1 MAYTKKR
8 GMAVDGGEK
17 FDVMTSSPVERLVL
31 RMALPPVVIMLISA
45 MYNAADTYFVGY
57 LGTTETAAVGV
68 SFSLM
73 NVIQAAGFL
82 FGHGAGN
89 YISRALGA
97 RNGADAEKMAAT
109 GFFTAFFAGSVITAA
124 GLVFLS
130 PLALALGATPTILP
144 YALSYLRF
152 ILLGAPFMV
161 SALTINNIL
170 RFQGNSF
177 LGMIGMTSGAL
188 LNVFLDPLFIFTFGM
203 GISGAA
209 LATMISQ
216 TVSCVLLFIIN
227 RTGKQNVPIL
237 FRNFSPGKTAYLDI
251 LRGGSPSLL
260 RQSVMSLA
268 AVCLNRAAG
277 PYGDAVI
284 AAVSIVNRVVM
295 ISGSAVIGLGQGF
308 QPVCGFNYGA
318 KLYGRVKRAF
328 WFCLAVSSVILAVL
342 SVLGFLFAPA
352 IIAAFR
358 KDDAGVIR
366 VGALALRLQSLT
378 LPLTGWIV
386 LNNMMLQTMGKAL
399 PANILA
405 FARQGF
411 FLIPLLFTLTPLL
424 GVTGIVLSAPV
435 ADLCTFV
442 LALPLGIMALK
453 RYLG

>member
-1 MAYTKKR
+1 MGALLN
-8 GMAVDGGEK
+8 GSEK
-17 FDVMTSSPVERLVL
+17 FDVMTSSPVEKLVL
-31 RMALPPVVIMLISA
+31 RMALPPIVIMLISA
-45 MYNAADTYFVGY
+45 MYNAADTYFVGF
-57 LGTTETAAVGV
+57 LGTTETAAVGI

-73 NVIQAAGFL
+73 NVIQAVGFL

-97 RNGADAEKMAAT
+97 QNGSDAEKMAAT
-109 GFFTAFFAGSVITAA
+109 GFFTAFCAGSVITVL
-124 GLVFLS
+124 GLVFLP
-130 PLALALGATPTILP
+130 PLALALGATKTILP
-144 YALSYLRF
+144 HALSYLRF

-161 SALTINNIL
+161 SALTLNNIL

-188 LNVFLDPLFIFTFGM
+188 LNVFLDPLFIFTFRM
-203 GISGAA
+203 GVSGAA

-237 FRNFSPGKTAYLDI
+237 PRNFSPGKDSYLNI

-268 AVCLNRAAG
+268 TVFLNRAAA
-277 PYGDAVI
+277 PFGDEVI

-295 ISGSAVIGLGQGF
+295 ISGSAIIGLGQGF

-328 WFCLAVSSVILAVL
+328 RFCLAVSGVILAVL
-342 SVLGFLFAPA
+342 SVLAFIFAPD

-358 KDDAGVIR
+358 KDDAEVIR
-366 VGALALRLQSLT
+366 IGSRALRFQSLT
-378 LPLTGWIV
+378 LPLSGWIV

-411 FLIPLLFTLTPLL
+411 FLIPLLFILTPLFD
-424 GVTGIVLSAPV
+424 VTGILISAPL
-435 ADLCTFV
+435 ADFLTFM
-442 LALPLGIMALK
+442 LALPLGIRALK
-453 RYLG
+453 KDLAE